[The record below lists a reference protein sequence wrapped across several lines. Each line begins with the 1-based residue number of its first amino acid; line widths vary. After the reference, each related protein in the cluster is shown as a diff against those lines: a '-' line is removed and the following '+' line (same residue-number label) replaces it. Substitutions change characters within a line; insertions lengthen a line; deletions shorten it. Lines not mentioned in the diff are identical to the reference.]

1 MAAPLDASKL
11 QTELVGTDKPV
22 PEPNSPEQWS
32 QSYATDHMLTA
43 PWDSVRGW
51 GTPKIGPYSNLS
63 LSPIA
68 SALNYATSCFEGMK
82 LYRGYDG
89 KARLFRPNL
98 NAARMLRSAQRVCLP
113 EFDPAELEKLII
125 KFAEVEARK
134 WAPASR
140 PGTSIYLRPVL
151 IATQPTIALQIPN
164 QALLYIAALAFPNI
178 DDRHL
183 AKQGMSGTSASD
195 DVPRETKSSDE
206 PVKSSAPGLK
216 LWASSAPHVRTWPGG
231 AGAAKVGVN
240 YGPTLPAQQQA
251 AKKEFDQVLWLYP
264 GSQPENPLVTEAGG
278 SNFFVLWKTPEGK
291 MQLITAPLSHGL
303 ILPGVTRQSILEL
316 AKAEF
321 GSEMEVVEKD
331 YGIEDLVQA
340 FKEGRLLEAFAAG
353 TAYFVTPVE
362 KIAYK
367 DVDVNIPLNG
377 AAAGKYTKTIR
388 DRLMDIQYGK
398 TSHKWGVVL
407 NEV

>member
-32 QSYATDHMLTA
+32 QSYATDHMLTV
-43 PWDSVRGW
+43 PWDSINGW

-63 LSPIA
+63 LSPVA

-82 LYRGYDG
+82 LYRGHDG

-113 EFDPAELEKLII
+113 AFDPAELEKLMI

-183 AKQGMSGTSASD
+183 AKQGMSGIGAGD
-195 DVPRETKSSDE
+195 DVPKTADSE
-206 PVKSSAPGLK
+206 PLSSSAPGLK

-278 SNFFVLWKTPEGK
+278 SNFFVLWKTPEGN

-316 AKAEF
+316 AKAEL

-340 FKEGRLLEAFAAG
+340 FKDGRLLEAFAAG

-362 KIAYK
+362 KISYK

-377 AAAGKYTKTIR
+377 AVAGKYTKTIR
-388 DRLMDIQYGK
+388 DRLMEIQYGK
-398 TSHKWGVVL
+398 TSHEWGVVL
-407 NEV
+407 NEI

>member
-1 MAAPLDASKL
+1 MPAPLDASKL
-11 QTELVGTDKPV
+11 QTELVETDKPV

-32 QSYATDHMLTA
+32 QSYATDHMLTV
-43 PWDSVRGW
+43 PWDSVHGW

-89 KARLFRPNL
+89 KVRLFRPNL

-183 AKQGMSGTSASD
+183 AKQGMSGTSASND
-195 DVPRETKSSDE
+195 ASRETKSSDE
-206 PVKSSAPGLK
+206 PVKTSAPGLK

-362 KIAYK
+362 KITYK

-377 AAAGKYTKTIR
+377 AVAGKYTKTIR
-388 DRLMDIQYGK
+388 DRLMEIQYGK
-398 TSHKWGVVL
+398 ASHEWGVVL